1 MVEFKSKKE
10 IITCSQKN
18 PTKSECDIIRRY
30 EGMGVI
36 FKEKVEGGGGRGGG
50 NTWNINIFNAINCE
64 CRRCVA
70 TLKGVGGGGRG
81 LTFFEI

>member
-1 MVEFKSKKE
+1 MRRVLNCKIESIKVLLMVEFKSIKE

-36 FKEKVEGGGGRGGG
+36 FKEKVEGGGEGEGG
-50 NTWNINIFNAINCE
+50 
-64 CRRCVA
+64 
-70 TLKGVGGGGRG
+70 TLG
-81 LTFFEI
+81 I